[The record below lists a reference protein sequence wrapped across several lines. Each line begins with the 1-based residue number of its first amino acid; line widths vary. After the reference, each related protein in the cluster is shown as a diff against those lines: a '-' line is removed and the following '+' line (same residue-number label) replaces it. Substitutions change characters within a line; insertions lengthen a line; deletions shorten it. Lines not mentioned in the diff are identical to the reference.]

1 MTKTYKGPG
10 RKKIQVNFDERI
22 VEFIDYTFERFLP
35 KRYPAKRLPFESIGT
50 MNSQWVIGGG
60 DDMRVLLT
68 KEGRTILST
77 DIEDFEEV
85 TYTLD
90 QIYQNNIKDMSRS
103 QIKKSEMQMLK
114 TPLPG
119 KVLIATLLA
128 IGAMSVIYYF
138 VEVLPNL

>member
-1 MTKTYKGPG
+1 
-10 RKKIQVNFDERI
+10 
-22 VEFIDYTFERFLP
+22 
-35 KRYPAKRLPFESIGT
+35 
-50 MNSQWVIGGG
+50 
-60 DDMRVLLT
+60 MRVLLT